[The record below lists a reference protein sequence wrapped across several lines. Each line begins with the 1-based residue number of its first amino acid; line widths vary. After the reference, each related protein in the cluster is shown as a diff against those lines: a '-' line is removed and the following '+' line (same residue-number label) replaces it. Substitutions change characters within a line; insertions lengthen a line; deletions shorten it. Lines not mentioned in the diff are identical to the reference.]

1 MKLQNMKTKW
11 YNWRMSR
18 ISNKP
23 NWQSDKFDHTHI
35 HDDDDFKY
43 AEEQMDKKN
52 TENNEITKQVEEQR
66 QAQTGLDMN
75 LVVACFQEKL
85 AQLTT
90 ELVVKEA
97 TIKQLTNIINSMK
110 GDK

>member
-1 MKLQNMKTKW
+1 MGKKKW
-11 YNWRMSR
+11 YNWKMSR
-18 ISNKP
+18 ISSKP
-23 NWQSDKFDHTHI
+23 NWQSDKLDHTHH
-35 HDDDDFKY
+35 HDNDDDFKY
-43 AEEQMDKKN
+43 AEEQMSGKN
-52 TENNEITKQVEEQR
+52 TINNEKGNQIEEPKPV
-66 QAQTGLDMN
+66 QTGLDMN

-110 GDK
+110 GDQ